1 MRSTALLAAALLP
14 WALPAGPARAEGG
27 FGGDINAGRGPALVE
42 EVRPGL
48 LAIVKAGEAGRAAAI
63 EAFLPKADG
72 TCEGWKRFRNPELRP
87 LFLKLTDAQDWHTAH
102 RALLALEYYRNPADL
117 PAAWKLLFHS
127 ERRLREKAA
136 IACIKLWSPAGAKLL
151 SKGDA
156 RNALLAA
163 VDVEKDPHVR
173 KCFEALLRRMDGK
186 LPEERTYAEF
196 TVKGA
201 DGLLVSPFLEGMDKA
216 ARVAP
221 GYAAKGVSQGGGS
234 SAMKLPVAAEWT
246 TPVLGYGQEEVP
258 GAGLQP
264 FANPRE
270 GGRVHTGQD
279 CAASLDGS
287 GFYAAAEGVVKLVH
301 SGSDM
306 GTMLVL
312 EHHLDEKQVV
322 CAVYMHGGDT
332 VFVKGGDRVEAG
344 RLLGTMGL
352 SFSLEN
358 GGHFAHLHYGLY
370 PGPFQSNHN
379 YGYKLAKDGLSDW
392 LDPAKCLP
400 RWRDGSRPGPDETAE
415 QIVER
420 ATRLRKAG
428 WPGRALEVLTEGQKG
443 LQNALGGG
451 KLAATIKEWK
461 EDKGFTRAL
470 AGEKKVEAAAEA
482 AAKAGKDDAPKVKAA
497 WEALLGE
504 YGDTDL
510 AERIREAMR

>member
-1 MRSTALLAAALLP
+1 MRRAVLLGAVLLAASP
-14 WALPAGPARAEGG
+14 SGGG

-48 LAIVKAGEAGRAAAI
+48 LKIVKAAEGTRAAAV
-63 EAFLPKADG
+63 AGFAAAADG
-72 TCEGWKRFRNPELRP
+72 TCEGWKRFRNPELKP
-87 LFLKLTDAQDWHTAH
+87 LFLRLTDAPDWHTAH
-102 RALLALEYYRNPADL
+102 RALLALEYYRDPAAL

-136 IACIKLWSPAGAKLL
+136 IACIKLWDRAAAAGL

-156 RNALLAA
+156 RNALQSALSLEG
-163 VDVEKDPHVR
+163 DLHVR

-186 LPEERTYAEF
+186 LPMERTYEEF
-196 TVKGA
+196 TLKGP
-201 DGLLVSPFLEGMDKA
+201 DGLVLSPFLDGMDKA
-216 ARVAP
+216 AKAAP

-234 SAMKLPVAAEWT
+234 SAMKLPVADEWT

-264 FANPRE
+264 FGNPRD

-287 GFYAAAEGVVKLVH
+287 GLYAAAEGVVKLVH

-306 GTMLVL
+306 GTLLVL
-312 EHHLDEKQVV
+312 EHRLDERQVV

-370 PGPFQSNHN
+370 PGPFQANHN

-392 LDPAKCLP
+392 LDPARCLP
-400 RWRDGSRPGPDETAE
+400 RWRDGNRPRPDEPAAE
-415 QIVER
+415 IVAR

-428 WPGRALEVLTEGQKG
+428 YPGKALEVLTGGEAALKG
-443 LQNALGGG
+443 RPG
-451 KLAATIKEWK
+451 AAEAAAAAKAWR
-461 EDKGFTRAL
+461 EDKAFAKAL
-470 AGEKKVEAAAEA
+470 AGEAKIEAAAEA
-482 AAKAGKDDAPKVKAA
+482 AAKAGKRDADRVKAA
-497 WEALLGE
+497 WEALLRD

-510 AERIREAMR
+510 AERIREAMK